1 MIGVWNDAQ
10 VQPTRYRSNNM
21 PPKAAWSKERV
32 IEHFRLCAARRG
44 GWVSVADFYGT
55 GDFTKPA
62 TPVLFRMF
70 ECEPSWAALCAAV
83 GVPSCHEQ
91 ILGEVLTEDEIKI
104 VLRQTCSALHAYTDE
119 HMQQA
124 ALYSLHTAAKL
135 CDGELIRERYKA
147 IAAKYTLMKYATIV
161 TVFGTWNDALAA
173 AGLPVAH
180 YRSPRKQSN
189 ATNERQ
195 QQRIVDG
202 MISEAVPSNWRTMD
216 VALQTLEPVTEVTL
230 YALANGL
237 GLRHEVT
244 RACIR

>member
-1 MIGVWNDAQ
+1 
-10 VQPTRYRSNNM
+10 M
-21 PPKAAWSKERV
+21 PPQPSWTKERV
-32 IEHFRLCAARRG
+32 IEYFKTCAARRG
-44 GWVSVADFYGT
+44 GWVSVADFYGHDA
-55 GDFTKPA
+55 GISKPA
-62 TPVLFRMF
+62 ASVMYRMF

-91 ILGEVLTEDEIKI
+91 ILGDVLTEDEIKLL
-104 VLRQTCSALHAYTDE
+104 LRQNYAALRGYTDA

-124 ALYSLHTAAKL
+124 AIYSLRTAAKL
-135 CDGELIRERYKA
+135 CDGELIRNRYKPL
-147 IAAKYTLMKYATIV
+147 AAAHCLMKYATIV

-195 QQRIVDG
+195 QQRIVDS
-202 MISEAVPSNWRTMD
+202 MIAAAVPADWRTHD
-216 VALQTLEPVTEVTL
+216 VYLQTLEPVTEVTL

-237 GLRHEVT
+237 GLRHTEV

>member
-1 MIGVWNDAQ
+1 MHP
-10 VQPTRYRSNNM
+10 QPSWT
-21 PPKAAWSKERV
+21 KERV
-32 IEHFRLCAARRG
+32 IEYFKICAARRG
-44 GWVSVADFYGT
+44 GWCSVADFYGHDT
-55 GDFTKPA
+55 NISKPA
-62 TPVLFRMF
+62 ARVMYRMF

-173 AGLPVAH
+173 AGLPVTH
-180 YRSPRKQSN
+180 YRAPRKQFTG
-189 ATNERQ
+189 ATERE
-195 QQRIVDG
+195 QQRMLDD
-202 MISEAVPSNWRTMD
+202 MKSAAVPANWCTHD
-216 VALQTLEPVTEVTL
+216 VYMQTLEPVTEVTL
-230 YALANGL
+230 YVLANGL